1 MVNLDR
7 NVFAACMVS
16 CGHADALVT
25 GVTRAFQPTLQ
36 HIRRV
41 IDVAKD
47 SKFMTTSM
55 IISRGRTVFV
65 GDVAVTERPDGEE
78 MADIAMAMAAKAR
91 QMGHTP
97 RVAIL
102 SFTNFGNPESRTSVE
117 ARRAVEILQS
127 RDVGF
132 EFDGEMTA
140 DIALDFD
147 LMKARYPF
155 CNLTGPANI
164 LVMPGLHAANISFK
178 LVHQLGNVSVVG
190 PMMIGGEQA
199 FQIVQMGAS
208 VSDIVQTAVLAAHDA
223 IR

>member
-1 MVNLDR
+1 M
-7 NVFAACMVS
+7 
-16 CGHADALVT
+16 
-25 GVTRAFQPTLQ
+25 
-36 HIRRV
+36 
-41 IDVAKD
+41 
-47 SKFMTTSM
+47 
-55 IISRGRTVFV
+55 
-65 GDVAVTERPDGEE
+65 
-78 MADIAMAMAAKAR
+78 
-91 QMGHTP
+91 
-97 RVAIL
+97 
-102 SFTNFGNPESRTSVE
+102 
-117 ARRAVEILQS
+117 EILQS

-155 CNLTGPANI
+155 CHLTGPANI

-190 PMMIGGEQA
+190 PMMIGGEHA

-223 IR
+223 IS

>member
-1 MVNLDR
+1 M
-7 NVFAACMVS
+7 
-16 CGHADALVT
+16 
-25 GVTRAFQPTLQ
+25 
-36 HIRRV
+36 
-41 IDVAKD
+41 
-47 SKFMTTSM
+47 
-55 IISRGRTVFV
+55 
-65 GDVAVTERPDGEE
+65 
-78 MADIAMAMAAKAR
+78 
-91 QMGHTP
+91 
-97 RVAIL
+97 
-102 SFTNFGNPESRTSVE
+102 
-117 ARRAVEILQS
+117 
-127 RDVGF
+127 
-132 EFDGEMTA
+132 GEMTA

-223 IR
+223 IRACRTGLSFWSWFTRYYNLAKVL

>member
-1 MVNLDR
+1 
-7 NVFAACMVS
+7 
-16 CGHADALVT
+16 
-25 GVTRAFQPTLQ
+25 
-36 HIRRV
+36 
-41 IDVAKD
+41 
-47 SKFMTTSM
+47 
-55 IISRGRTVFV
+55 
-65 GDVAVTERPDGEE
+65 
-78 MADIAMAMAAKAR
+78 MAMAAKAR
-91 QMGHTP
+91 QMSHTP

-178 LVHQLGNVSVVG
+178 LVHQLGNVSVG
-190 PMMIGGEQA
+190 P
-199 FQIVQMGAS
+199 
-208 VSDIVQTAVLAAHDA
+208 
-223 IR
+223 R

>member
-1 MVNLDR
+1 M
-7 NVFAACMVS
+7 
-16 CGHADALVT
+16 
-25 GVTRAFQPTLQ
+25 
-36 HIRRV
+36 
-41 IDVAKD
+41 
-47 SKFMTTSM
+47 
-55 IISRGRTVFV
+55 
-65 GDVAVTERPDGEE
+65 
-78 MADIAMAMAAKAR
+78 
-91 QMGHTP
+91 
-97 RVAIL
+97 
-102 SFTNFGNPESRTSVE
+102 E
-117 ARRAVEILQS
+117 ARRAVEILQ
-127 RDVGF
+127 RRNVGF

-208 VSDIVQTAVLAAHDA
+208 VSDIVQTAVLAAHDT
-223 IR
+223 IS